1 MTYQSLAIAFA
12 VIGTQAAQLTSL
24 TNTWTAGLAQL
35 EDEKIDAIA
44 EQIGG
49 LSVDEVVAELEG
61 LFAQAEAE
69 AEDSFDDFMDFAQH
83 EADDEAELAQLSAED
98 TFEDIMDVGLDVAGA
113 AFDIFAQLSADD
125 EEDDYNYAS
134 LRYDYFPQLSAEDVD
149 AIADQIGAL
158 SVDEVAS
165 ALEGELEGLF
175 AQLEADVEQWGWHGH
190 FNGDC
195 SRISCSNLSYK
206 CATKDIT
213 LDEIMALHECC
224 YIFCGGS
231 SRHPTGH

>member
-1 MTYQSLAIAFA
+1 
-12 VIGTQAAQLTSL
+12 
-24 TNTWTAGLAQL
+24 
-35 EDEKIDAIA
+35 
-44 EQIGG
+44 
-49 LSVDEVVAELEG
+49 
-61 LFAQAEAE
+61 
-69 AEDSFDDFMDFAQH
+69 
-83 EADDEAELAQLSAED
+83 
-98 TFEDIMDVGLDVAGA
+98 MDVGLDVAGA
-113 AFDIFAQLSADD
+113 AFDIFAQLEDDYQLDAPIIIPHPSSWWLAQLDAEAMVDD
-125 EEDDYNYAS
+125 EEDDYSEN
-134 LRYDYFPQLSAEDVD
+134 LFQFKYFPQVEDEKIDAIANQVGALSIDEVAAEIESWLAQLEDEKIDAIADQVGALSVDEVVAGLEGLFAQLSAEDVD

-213 LDEIMALHECC
+213 LSEITALRECC
-224 YIFCGGS
+224 WMACGGS